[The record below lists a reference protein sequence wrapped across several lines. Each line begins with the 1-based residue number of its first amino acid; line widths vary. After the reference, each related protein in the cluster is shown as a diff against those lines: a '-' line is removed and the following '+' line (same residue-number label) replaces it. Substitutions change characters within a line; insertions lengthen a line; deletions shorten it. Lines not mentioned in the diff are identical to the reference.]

1 MRKRLEERSERV
13 GYKSVQ
19 RPAAPH
25 PGPDSSAMHTALIL
39 LAAAAASAAAAAP
52 NMPQAR
58 RVWKRGAGGSW
69 EQLALLASLNPYAA
83 LLGGGSD
90 LLHADALGLG
100 SAPPLYGANQPFG
113 GGHHF
118 GAGHQHFGG
127 HQFGGHQFGGQQYGG
142 QQFGG
147 QQFGGSGV
155 QGYSGLGL
163 LNVAAAAPLAFNP
176 YFARPPQPPVHAHR
190 PLDPSDQLDKAISA
204 YVNRGELLAALAKNK
219 AAATEAAG
227 ADKAVNA
234 YAQTAILSTPAPL
247 LVAAATPAPTPAGA
261 TLSEEPFR
269 PSQPHPNEPSRLSL
283 YPQHQHMTL
292 AVPATPA
299 PPAAPSASPSLKTLS
314 ASYAVAPTASP
325 RYPAATHPLFGA
337 YGTAFPPP
345 AAAAAAYRPHHQ
357 PY

>member
-1 MRKRLEERSERV
+1 
-13 GYKSVQ
+13 
-19 RPAAPH
+19 
-25 PGPDSSAMHTALIL
+25 MHTALIL

-52 NMPQAR
+52 SMPQAR

-113 GGHHF
+113 HHF
-118 GAGHQHFGG
+118 GGQH
-127 HQFGGHQFGGQQYGG
+127 FGGQQYGG
-142 QQFGG
+142 QQYGGHQFGG

-190 PLDPSDQLDKAISA
+190 PLDPNDQLDKAISA
-204 YVNRGELLAALAKNK
+204 YVNQGELLAALAKNK
-219 AAATEAAG
+219 AATEAAG
-227 ADKAVNA
+227 AADKAVNA

-247 LVAAATPAPTPAGA
+247 HVVASTPAPTPAAA

-299 PPAAPSASPSLKTLS
+299 PPSAAPPSLKTLS